1 MTFKTAVFVSEM
13 KDSFC
18 NQKGVVSSTTTGFKL
33 KINNFNDW
41 TLSLYD
47 YTLNP
52 SYGGSE
58 VGLEKYP
65 AKLRYLQDPTF
76 LGCQGIFLQC
86 RRPDSDF
93 PMDCPGSRLSFRVKF

>member
-1 MTFKTAVFVSEM
+1 MNEM
-13 KDSFC
+13 KDSIC

-65 AKLRYLQDPTF
+65 AK
-76 LGCQGIFLQC
+76 
-86 RRPDSDF
+86 
-93 PMDCPGSRLSFRVKF
+93 

>member
-1 MTFKTAVFVSEM
+1 M
-13 KDSFC
+13 
-18 NQKGVVSSTTTGFKL
+18 

-93 PMDCPGSRLSFRVKF
+93 PMDCPGSRLSFKVKFLLFLIKNRNLLWKAWSSPGGQGGDDG